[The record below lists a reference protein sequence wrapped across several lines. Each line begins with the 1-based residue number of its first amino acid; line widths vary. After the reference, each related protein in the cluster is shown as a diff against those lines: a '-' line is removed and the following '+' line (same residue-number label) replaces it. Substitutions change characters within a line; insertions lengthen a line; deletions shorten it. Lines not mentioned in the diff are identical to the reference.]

1 MSCRSSIVSVFVLE
15 LRRDFQW
22 FLFFFLIPFEV
33 IGLAMFGAWFLAL
46 AAPGCRERW
55 RFGWDEVRH
64 RRSLFGIGWT
74 RRYRAEPLSRI
85 ELEKRSASSGAGAN
99 PGRIGLT
106 DSGGD
111 YFLSFVSRDERI
123 AFQIK
128 GLTEGEARWIA
139 DKVLRAHP
147 EWFPGTRRP

>member
-55 RFGWDEVRH
+55 RFGWDEVQH

-74 RRYRAEPLSRI
+74 RRYRAGPLSRI
-85 ELEKRSASSGAGAN
+85 ELEKRPASSGARAN
-99 PGRIGLT
+99 HGRLNLT

-111 YFLSFVSRDERI
+111 YLLSFVSRDEGI

-139 DKVLRAHP
+139 DNVLRAHP
-147 EWFPGTRRP
+147 EWFRGARQA